1 MLAYLARLGGVSPGP
16 ASATATIPH
25 AEVGRVLKPQPGEW
39 PNYNGVPGANRHS
52 TLDQINT
59 KNAGRLQL
67 QWSYS
72 FTYPG
77 LEMTPLV
84 SDGVMFVTGPNQV
97 CAIDSRTGREIWC
110 YSRPRNA
117 AGKIS
122 GDAAKGAN
130 RGAALLGD
138 RVFFA
143 TDNAHLICLNRITG
157 GLMWEVVMPE
167 TPSSH
172 FGATG
177 APLVA
182 DGLVIA
188 GVGGADE
195 GIRGFVVAYDA
206 ATGKEAWRFWTVPKP
221 GEPGSETWNG
231 NAIHTGGGST
241 WVTGSYDPDTGLL
254 FWPTGNPFPDTDGD
268 DRKGDNLYTNCVVAL
283 DAKTGQ
289 APMALPVHTAR
300 PA

>member
-1 MLAYLARLGGVSPGP
+1 MPVTQASAEERTNLLAYLARLGGVSAGP
-16 ASATATIPH
+16 ASPIATIPH
-25 AEVGRVLKPQPGEW
+25 AEVDRVLKPQPGEW

-77 LEMTPLV
+77 LEMRPLV

-97 CAIDSRTGREIWC
+97 CAIDLRSGREIWC

-122 GDAAKGAN
+122 GDAAKEQIAVL
-130 RGAALLGD
+130 RSW
-138 RVFFA
+138 VTVSFFLA

-157 GLMWEVVMPE
+157 GLMCEVVMPKNY
-167 TPSSH
+167 PSSH

-182 DGLVIA
+182 EGLVIA

-195 GIRGFVVAYDA
+195 GIGVLSLRMMR

-221 GEPGSETWNG
+221 DEPGSETWNG
-231 NAIHTGGGST
+231 NAIHKRRLDLG
-241 WVTGSYDPDTGLL
+241 DGLL
-254 FWPTGNPFPDTDGD
+254 
-268 DRKGDNLYTNCVVAL
+268 
-283 DAKTGQ
+283 
-289 APMALPVHTAR
+289 
-300 PA
+300 